1 MRFLSSVFKNTITNI
16 LRNKLVSFLC
26 LGIISFTLLVYGI
39 FDFITLRLD
48 KYTQNFSKDI
58 KAIFYIKDVAFED
71 DVQKLIEKIKQN
83 ILVKNVY
90 YVSKDRAK
98 INFERQFPELVYILS
113 EFDKSPF
120 PASIEVEFKRSNN
133 IETKIV
139 SFIEEIEKLSI
150 VESKQVNLEWAKK
163 INSLNRF
170 INVIGIFLSFILIFI
185 SIFIIFN
192 VIKLNIFYRRE
203 EINIMRLVGAT
214 NWYIKIPFIIE
225 GGMLGLFGSLLSIIL
240 LFLVFKLF
248 PFFASYIYTMV
259 KELMSFDQ
267 IPSHL
272 MFKLI
277 FIGTIIGLFSSYISV
292 KSHLK

>member
-1 MRFLSSVFKNTITNI
+1 MRFIRSAFRNTIANI
-16 LRNKLVSFLC
+16 MRNKLVSFLC
-26 LGIISFTLLVYGI
+26 LGIIAFTLLVYGI

-48 KYTQNFSKDI
+48 NYTQSFSKDI
-58 KAIFYIKDVAFED
+58 KAIFYIKDDVFED
-71 DVQKLIEKIKQN
+71 DVQKLIDKIKQN
-83 ILVKNVY
+83 ILVKNVF

-113 EFDKSPF
+113 EFKKPPF

-139 SFIEEIEKLSI
+139 SFIEEVEKLSI
-150 VESKQVNLEWAKK
+150 IESKQVNLQWAKK

-192 VIKLNIFYRRE
+192 VIKLNIFYRKE

-214 NWYIKIPFIIE
+214 NWYIKVPFIIE
-225 GGMLGLFGSLLSIIL
+225 GGVLGFLGSLFSIIL
-240 LFLVFKLF
+240 LFFVFKLF

-259 KELMSFDQ
+259 KELMSFNQ
-267 IPSHL
+267 IPSHII
-272 MFKLI
+272 FKLI
-277 FIGTIIGLFSSYISV
+277 FIGTVIGLFSSYISV